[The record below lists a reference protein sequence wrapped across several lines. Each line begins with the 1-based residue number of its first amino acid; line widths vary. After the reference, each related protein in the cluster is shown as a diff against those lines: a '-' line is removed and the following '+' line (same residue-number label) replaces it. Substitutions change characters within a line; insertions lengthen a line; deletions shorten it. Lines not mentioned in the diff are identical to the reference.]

1 MCSTWWSILATG
13 DCAESASWTAGLVE
27 VPLDD
32 HVDRA
37 VQRRREQHPLALLG
51 GPVEDPLDGGQEA
64 EVGHV
69 VRLVEH
75 GHLDRA
81 ERAVALADQVLEPAG
96 TGEHDVGAAAQTLHL
111 RVLADAA
118 EDGLG
123 GQAGGLGQRRE
134 RLVDLADELAG
145 RGQDQ
150 RPRRL
155 RGGAATGLR
164 EPGHDRQE
172 ERVGLAGAGA
182 AAAEHVAPGE
192 CVGQRGR
199 LDRRGLVDAARR
211 EERDEVGGH
220 AEIGERSRGSH
231 GGCH

>member
-1 MCSTWWSILATG
+1 VVVHLG
-13 DCAESASWTAGLVE
+13 DRRLRRVGLVDGGLVE

-37 VQRRREQHPLALLG
+37 VQGRREQHPLALLG
-51 GPVEDPLDGGQEA
+51 GPVEDPLNGGQEA

-69 VRLVEH
+69 VGLVEH

-81 ERAVALADQVLEPAG
+81 ERAVPLADQVLEPAR
-96 TGEHDVGAAAQTLHL
+96 TGQHDVGAAAQTLHL
-111 RVLADAA
+111 GVLADPT
-118 EDGLG
+118 EDGLRR
-123 GQAGGLGQRRE
+123 QAGGLGQRLE

-145 RGQDQ
+145 GGQDQ

-155 RGGAATGLR
+155 RGGTATGLR
-164 EPGHDRQE
+164 EPGDDGQE

-182 AAAEHVAPGE
+182 AAAEHVAPRE
-192 CVGQRGR
+192 CIGQRGG
-199 LDRRGLVDAARR
+199 LDRRGQVDAAGR

-220 AEIGERSRGSH
+220 AEIGE
-231 GGCH
+231 